1 MRRASRKRRKQEE
14 GFALIMALLIVAI
27 VSSLVIGSL
36 LLSSVNIRI
45 SGNDAVS
52 TQALNVAQAG
62 SAYWKAE
69 LVSLYRH
76 MVENISLYENAVND
90 YIAASAADSTK
101 PKLSCGNYFVIGL
114 DLNRDGT
121 IDVSPN
127 GTLPDISVPVGSA
140 MGVARVRFRVEG
152 SSVVLDSRGT
162 LGSGNARVIETFNLG
177 RLDVWNS
184 AVFAQQSAANATVS
198 GRAEIRGAVHIL
210 GTGLGPTDKALDIS
224 GSFGLGNTYRGLNP
238 SLGVDAA
245 EMRLTFPDPEDL
257 CATLR
262 VKSGYVEMGGNSQ
275 IGYAE
280 STNKPLTGPDT
291 IIDNM
296 RGIYTNHGITGG
308 TEGTN
313 VFSQNGMSAKYDA
326 GNTFVFPLLDDKI
339 KVMTPSG
346 EQEIKRWEQLER
358 NALKLSLT
366 SATDDRA
373 TLPILTSSGA
383 LPASLP
389 SSWSA
394 GLGKAYLSAG
404 CSAALFG
411 VTNGTTATR
420 FELNHSTTLDFS
432 CIKYRMAGSVINTS
446 TDEIITEVAWTKS
459 SNELYVGGKGG
470 GVMFDGTDGAD
481 LVITGGGGSNVEIT
495 YKGRGILF
503 AEGKKDVNGLGLT
516 GSLAKGGNITLEV
529 DFLPAS
535 GNAAKQDARGKRVA
549 DATYANTYPATAVV
563 GLVARNRTASTG
575 AQKRFTVAIYSQEKV
590 DIEKQTLIAGAIVT
604 KSFDVG
610 SQVPTVLYVPTL
622 AERIPSIMPG
632 AEGSGFAVSNVA
644 WSRR

>member
-1 MRRASRKRRKQEE
+1 MRRTSRKLRKQEE

-76 MVENISLYENAVND
+76 MVENISLYETAINNH
-90 YIAASAADSTK
+90 IAAGTE
-101 PKLSCGNYFVIGL
+101 PKISCGNYFVIGL

-140 MGVARVRFRVEG
+140 TGTARVRFRIEG

-184 AVFAQQSAANATVS
+184 AVFAQQSAANATIS

-238 SLGVDAA
+238 SLGVNAS

-262 VKSGYVEMGGNSQ
+262 VKSGYVEMDGSSR
-275 IGYAE
+275 IGYHE
-280 STNKPLTGPDT
+280 DTNKSSTNPDT

-296 RGIYTNHGITGG
+296 RGIYTEHGIKNG

-326 GNTFVFPLLDDKI
+326 GNTFVFPLLDDEI
-339 KVMTPSG
+339 TTSSG
-346 EQEIKRWEQLER
+346 LERRWQQLER

-366 SATDDRA
+366 STTDDRT

-389 SSWSA
+389 SGWSA
-394 GLGKAYLSAG
+394 GLGKTYLSAG

-420 FELNHSTTLDFS
+420 FELNYNTTLDFS

-470 GVMFDGTDGAD
+470 VVMFDGTDGAD
-481 LVITGGGGSNVEIT
+481 LVVTGGSGSNVEIT

-503 AEGKKDVNGLGLT
+503 AEGKKNTSGLGLT
-516 GSLAKGGNITLEV
+516 GSLAKGGNVTLEV
-529 DFLPAS
+529 DLLPAS
-535 GNAAKQDARGKRVA
+535 GNATKQDARGKRIA

-604 KSFDVG
+604 KAFDVG